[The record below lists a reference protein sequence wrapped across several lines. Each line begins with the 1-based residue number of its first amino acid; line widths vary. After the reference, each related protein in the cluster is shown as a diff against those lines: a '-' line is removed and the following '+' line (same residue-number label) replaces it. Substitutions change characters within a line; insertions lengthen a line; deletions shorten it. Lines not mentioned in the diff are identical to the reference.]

1 MSIADKVKKLR
12 RKERAFRRAGDL
24 SRAVHCKIIAD
35 FLEESLNECGSA
47 LAVVSEVKL
56 CGK

>member
-1 MSIADKVKKLR
+1 MRIADKIKNLR
-12 RKERAFRRAGDL
+12 RKERAFRRSGDL

-35 FLEESLNECGSA
+35 FLEESLNARGGA

-56 CGK
+56 CEK